1 MLKFRTMVKSI
12 KLIQTYGRGHLVR
25 LKRLKRLGEGGTCQ
39 NSPNPF
45 TVSFCSLLPQA
56 RQRTMRLRSSGQ
68 RIVSAMTSHWLGQKL
83 HDWTIELHSAAAEGD
98 VDFMVSLLDIG
109 EECSPNC
116 QTCRC
121 LPQSN
126 TLIFLDAFLSSVV
139 CCLLSVV
146 CCLLSVVCCLFS
158 VLCSLFSVL
167 CSLFSVLCSLFSV
180 LCSLFSVLFQGDA

>member
-1 MLKFRTMVKSI
+1 MFKAHRLMKTFYFMLKFRTMVKSI

-45 TVSFCSLLPQA
+45 TVSFCSPLPQA

-109 EECSPNC
+109 EKCSPNC

-126 TLIFLDAFLSSVV
+126 TLIFLDDSLS
-139 CCLLSVV
+139 
-146 CCLLSVVCCLFS
+146 S
-158 VLCSLFSVL
+158 VLCSLSSVL
-167 CSLFSVLCSLFSV
+167 CCQSWFLVSY
-180 LCSLFSVLFQGDA
+180 